1 MEWSDNYSETSGIL
15 WQYYGVEP
23 TLNTAGGITDFP
35 DDSKSALFRFNQ
47 IITGQTG
54 NKGTKYVEII
64 VPLKYLCNFWR
75 TVVCEMSY

>member
-23 TLNTAGGITDFP
+23 TLNTAGGIFDFP
-35 DDSKSALFRFNQ
+35 DDSNSALFRFNQ
-47 IITGQTG
+47 IITDQTG